1 MASILEHIPV
11 LLQPTVDALL
21 HQPDGTYLDC
31 TFGRGGHSRALLERL
46 SAQGRL
52 IALDRDPQ
60 AVQAMSQIEDRRFQG
75 VRAAFADLESALD
88 SLGIDQVDGVL
99 MDIGVS
105 SPQIDQAERGFSFR
119 RDGPLDMR
127 MDPQTG
133 ESAADF
139 LARADAREIKEVIKN
154 YGEERFAV
162 QIAAAIVARRAERA
176 IASTLDL
183 AQVVAGAVRTREPG
197 QDPATRTFQAL
208 RIHVNQELA
217 QLEQGLTAAFRR
229 LKVGGRLA
237 VISFHSLEDRMTKQ
251 FIEKL
256 ANPKSQ
262 QDARLRKLPLPEP
275 TPLMKKLERI
285 KPTREESEL
294 NPRARSSVL
303 RVAEKLAELPEASSG
318 KRAAW
323 AD

>member
-1 MASILEHIPV
+1 MSTDEHIPV

-21 HQPDGTYLDC
+21 HKPDGIYLDC
-31 TFGRGGHSRALLERL
+31 TFGRGGHSRAILARL
-46 SAQGRL
+46 AANGRL
-52 IALDRDPQ
+52 VALDRDPQ
-60 AVQAMSQIEDRRFQG
+60 AVQAMSEIHDSRFQG
-75 VRAAFADLESALD
+75 VRSAFADLESALD

-162 QIAAAIVARRAERA
+162 QIATAIVARRAERP
-176 IASTLDL
+176 IATTLDL
-183 AQVVAGAVRTREPG
+183 AQIVAGAVRTREPG

-217 QLEQGLTAAFRR
+217 QLEQGLTAAFKR

-237 VISFHSLEDRMTKQ
+237 VISFHSLEDRITKQ

-275 TPLMKKLERI
+275 DPLMKKLERI
-285 KPTREESEL
+285 KPSKEECEL

-303 RVAEKLAELPEASSG
+303 RVAEKLADLPVELNRRG
-318 KRAAW
+318 AAW
-323 AD
+323 GA

>member
-1 MASILEHIPV
+1 MSADEHIPV

-21 HQPDGTYLDC
+21 HTPDGLYLDC
-31 TFGRGGHSRALLERL
+31 TFGRGGHSRALLEKL
-46 SAQGRL
+46 SARGRL
-52 IALDRDPQ
+52 VALDRDPQ
-60 AVQAMSQIEDRRFQG
+60 AVHAMGEIADSRFQG
-75 VRAAFADLESALD
+75 VRSAFADLESALD

-139 LARADAREIKEVIKN
+139 LARAEAREIKEVINN

-162 QIAAAIVARRAERA
+162 QIATAIVARRAERP
-176 IASTLDL
+176 ITTTLDL
-183 AQVVAGAVRTREPG
+183 AQIVAGAVRTREPG

-217 QLEQGLTAAFRR
+217 QLEQGLIAAFKR

-237 VISFHSLEDRMTKQ
+237 VISFHSLEDRITKQ

-275 TPLMKKLERI
+275 TPLMKKLDRI
-285 KPTREESEL
+285 KPSKEECEL
-294 NPRARSSVL
+294 NPRSRSSVL
-303 RVAEKLAELPEASSG
+303 RVAEKLAEWPAGSSVG
-318 KRAAW
+318 GGAW
-323 AD
+323 GA

>member
-1 MASILEHIPV
+1 VSTDEHIPV

-21 HQPDGTYLDC
+21 HTPDGLYLDC
-31 TFGRGGHSRALLERL
+31 TFGRGGHSRALLEKL
-46 SAQGRL
+46 SAKGRL
-52 IALDRDPQ
+52 VALDRDPQ
-60 AVQAMSQIEDRRFQG
+60 AVQAMGEIKDSRFRG
-75 VRAAFADLESALD
+75 VSSAFADLESALD

-127 MDPQTG
+127 MDPQAG

-139 LARADAREIKEVIKN
+139 LARAEAREIKEVIKN

-162 QIAAAIVARRAERA
+162 QIATAIVARRAERP
-176 IASTLDL
+176 ITTTLDL
-183 AQVVAGAVRTREPG
+183 AQIVAGAVRTREPG

-217 QLEQGLTAAFRR
+217 QLEQGLIAAFKR

-237 VISFHSLEDRMTKQ
+237 VISFHSLEDRITKQ

-275 TPLMKKLERI
+275 KPLMRKLDRI
-285 KPTREESEL
+285 KPSKEECEL
-294 NPRARSSVL
+294 NPRSRSSVL
-303 RVAEKLAELPEASSG
+303 RVAEKLAEWPNGSSVEG
-318 KRAAW
+318 GAW
-323 AD
+323 GA

>member
-1 MASILEHIPV
+1 MHK
-11 LLQPTVDALL
+11 
-21 HQPDGTYLDC
+21 PDGIYLDC
-31 TFGRGGHSRALLERL
+31 TFGRGGHSRALLSGL

-52 IALDRDPQ
+52 VALDRDPQ
-60 AVQAMSQIEDRRFQG
+60 AVQAMSNIHDLRFQG
-75 VRAAFADLESALD
+75 VQSAFADLEAALD
-88 SLGIDQVDGVL
+88 SLGVDQVDGVL

-105 SPQIDQAERGFSFR
+105 SPQIDQADRGFSFR

-133 ESAADF
+133 ESAANF

-162 QIAAAIVARRAERA
+162 QIAAAIVARRQERA
-176 IASTLDL
+176 IVTTLDL
-183 AQVVAGAVRTREPG
+183 AQIVAGAVRTREPG

-208 RIHVNQELA
+208 RVHVNQEFA
-217 QLEQGLTAAFRR
+217 QLEQGLKAAFAR

-237 VISFHSLEDRMTKQ
+237 VISFHSLEDRITKQ

-262 QDARLRKLPLPEP
+262 QDVRLRKLPLPEP
-275 TPLMKKLERI
+275 SPIMKKLLRI
-285 KPTREESEL
+285 KPTQQECES
-294 NPRARSSVL
+294 NPRSRSAVL
-303 RVAEKLAELPEASSG
+303 RVAEKLAEQSSQLSDKG
-318 KRAAW
+318 AAW
-323 AD
+323 GG

>member
-1 MASILEHIPV
+1 MSTDEHIPV
-11 LLQPTVDALL
+11 LLKPTVDALL
-21 HQPDGTYLDC
+21 HKPDGIYLDC
-31 TFGRGGHSRALLERL
+31 TFGRGGHSRAILARL
-46 SAQGRL
+46 AVSGKL
-52 IALDRDPQ
+52 VALDRDPQ
-60 AVQAMSQIEDRRFQG
+60 AVQAMNEIRDSRFQG
-75 VRAAFADLESALD
+75 VRSAFADLESALD

-105 SPQIDQAERGFSFR
+105 SPQIDQADRGFSFR

-162 QIAAAIVARRAERA
+162 QIATAIVARRAERP
-176 IASTLDL
+176 ITTTLDL
-183 AQVVAGAVRTREPG
+183 AQIVAGAVRTREPG

-217 QLEQGLTAAFRR
+217 QLEQGLAAAFKR

-237 VISFHSLEDRMTKQ
+237 VISFHSLEDRITKQ

-262 QDARLRKLPLPEP
+262 QDARLRKMPLPEP
-275 TPLMKKLERI
+275 DPLMKKLERI
-285 KPTREESEL
+285 KPSKEECEL
-294 NPRARSSVL
+294 NPRSRSSVL
-303 RVAEKLAELPEASSG
+303 RVAEKLADLPVELNRRG
-318 KRAAW
+318 AAW
-323 AD
+323 GA